1 MTRLTSRLRHLA
13 ALVVIALAVLPPAP
27 AAAHGLVG
35 KADLPLPTWLFAWA
49 AAVVLVVS
57 FAALGLLWQQP
68 RLQQPR
74 ERRLFRLGPWVD
86 VVGGVIGIAFFVLL
100 VVSGLAGTEVPTA
113 NFAPTAVYV
122 IFWVGLVVASMLFGD
137 VFRVLSPWR
146 ALARAI
152 AWLTTRTRGAMAG
165 GGAGDGAD
173 GDAPTGA
180 LPEPL
185 AYPRWLGHWP
195 AVVTI
200 AAFAWLEL
208 VSVDRDQPSLLAALA
223 LVYAAIQLLGMS
235 VWGIETWSRR
245 GDGFAVFF
253 GLFARVAVFVRRAGV
268 LYLRRPLDGLP
279 AMEVL
284 PGTVALLCTM
294 IGSTTF
300 DGASGGPLW
309 TDFAPHLQD
318 LFMDLGLGPTA
329 AGEAGFTVGLLGG
342 LLLAGLVY
350 RIGILGVRTVDRQR
364 STQELARAFAH
375 TLVPIALAYAL
386 AHYASLLIY
395 QGQALGYLLSDPLGD
410 GSNLLGTAGW
420 TIDYT
425 VISATGIWY
434 LQVFVIVSGH
444 IGGLVL
450 AHDRALA
457 LYRGGRAA
465 IRSQLWMLAV
475 MVAFTCL
482 ALWLIS
488 AANQ

>member
-1 MTRLTSRLRHLA
+1 MNRLRRIRLPAALTVVALA
-13 ALVVIALAVLPPAP
+13 ALPPAP

-57 FAALGLLWQQP
+57 FAALGLLWPQP
-68 RLQQPR
+68 RLQRPR
-74 ERRLFRLGPWVD
+74 ERRLVALCPVVD
-86 VVGGVIGIAFFVLL
+86 VLGGLLGLACFVLL
-100 VVSGLAGTEVPTA
+100 VVSGLAGTQVATA

-122 IFWVGLVVASMLFGD
+122 LFWIGLVVASMLFGD

-146 ALARAI
+146 ALARAV
-152 AWLTTRTRGAMAG
+152 AWITMRARRAAPGAG
-165 GGAGDGAD
+165 GGPSAA
-173 GDAPTGA
+173 A

-185 AYPRWLGHWP
+185 AWPRRLGHWP

-208 VSVDRDQPSLLAALA
+208 VSVDRDEPRLLALLA
-223 LVYAAIQLLGMS
+223 LVYAAVQLIGMS

-253 GLFARVAVFVRRAGV
+253 GLFARVAPFVRRDGV

-279 AMEVL
+279 SMEVL

-309 TDFAPHLQD
+309 TELAPHLQD
-318 LFMDLGLGPTA
+318 VFADLGMGATA
-329 AGEAGFTVGLLGG
+329 AGEGAFTIGLLACV
-342 LLLAGLVY
+342 LLVALVY
-350 RIGILGVRTVDRQR
+350 RIGIAGMRTVDRQR
-364 STQELARAFAH
+364 STGELARSFAH

-395 QGQALGYLLSDPLGD
+395 QGQAVGFLLSDPLGD
-410 GSNLLGTAGW
+410 GSNLLGTANW

-434 LQVFVIVSGH
+434 LQVAVIVLGH
-444 IGGLVL
+444 IGALVL

-457 LYRGGRAA
+457 IYRPTRAA
-465 IRSQLWMLAV
+465 IRSQLWMLSV

-488 AANQ
+488 AANR

>member
-1 MTRLTSRLRHLA
+1 MIRSRRLRLLA
-13 ALVVIALAVLPPAP
+13 APAVALVALVALPAS
-27 AAAHGLVG
+27 ASAHGLVG

-49 AAVVLVVS
+49 AAVVLVIS
-57 FAALGLLWQQP
+57 FAALGLLWPQP

-74 ERRLFRLGPWVD
+74 ERRLLRLGAWAD
-86 VVGGVIGIAFFVLL
+86 VLGGAVGIGFFVLL

-122 IFWVGLVVASMLFGD
+122 VFWVGLVVASLLFGD
-137 VFRVLSPWR
+137 VFRLLSPWR
-146 ALARAI
+146 ALARAVSWV
-152 AWLTTRTRGAMAG
+152 ATRTRRGS
-165 GGAGDGAD
+165 
-173 GDAPTGA
+173 PP
-180 LPEPL
+180 PEPL
-185 AYPRWLGHWP
+185 AYPARLGHWP

-208 VSVDRDQPSLLAALA
+208 VSVDRDDPRLLALLA
-223 LVYAAIQLLGMS
+223 LGYAAVQLIAMS

-253 GLFARVAVFVRRAGV
+253 GLFARVAPLVRRAGV
-268 LYLRRPLDGLP
+268 LYGRRPLDGLP
-279 AMEVL
+279 SLEVL

-309 TDFAPHLQD
+309 TDLSPQLQRRFA
-318 LFMDLGLGPTA
+318 DLGLSPTTA
-329 AGEAGFTVGLLGG
+329 EVSFTVGLLACIV
-342 LLLAGLVY
+342 LAALVY
-350 RIGILGVRTVDRQR
+350 RVGIAGVRAVDGQR
-364 STQELARAFAH
+364 SARELSRAFAH
-375 TLVPIALAYAL
+375 TLVPIAAAYAL

-395 QGQALGYLLSDPLGD
+395 QGQALGFLLSDPLGD
-410 GSNLLGTAGW
+410 GSNLLGTANW

-434 LQVFVIVSGH
+434 LQVVVIVLGH
-444 IGGLVL
+444 VGALVL

-465 IRSQLWMLAV
+465 IRSQLWMLTV

-488 AANQ
+488 AANR

>member
-1 MTRLTSRLRHLA
+1 MIRLRRIRLLA
-13 ALVVIALAVLPPAP
+13 APAAVALAVLVALPAT
-27 AAAHGLVG
+27 ASAHGLVG

-57 FAALGLLWQQP
+57 FAALGLLWPQP

-74 ERRLFRLGPWVD
+74 ERRLLRLGVWAD
-86 VVGGVIGIAFFVLL
+86 VLGGVVGIAFFALL
-100 VVSGLAGTEVPTA
+100 VYAGFAGTEVPTA

-122 IFWVGLVVASMLFGD
+122 VFWVGLVVASVLFGD
-137 VFRVLSPWR
+137 VFRLLSPWR
-146 ALARAI
+146 ALARAVAWI
-152 AWLTTRTRGAMAG
+152 ATSTRRAAAAG
-165 GGAGDGAD
+165 GGGAD
-173 GDAPTGA
+173 PAGA

-195 AVVTI
+195 AVLTI
-200 AAFAWLEL
+200 TGFAWLEL
-208 VSVDRDQPSLLAALA
+208 VSVDRDDPQLLALLALA
-223 LVYAAIQLLGMS
+223 YAAVQLIGMS

-253 GLFARVAVFVRRAGV
+253 GLFARIAPFVRRKGV

-279 AMEVL
+279 SMEVL
-284 PGTVALLCTM
+284 PGTVALLCAM

-309 TDFAPHLQD
+309 TDLAPHLQSV
-318 LFMDLGLGPTA
+318 FADLGLSLTS
-329 AGEAGFTVGLLGG
+329 AGEAAFTVGLLACI
-342 LLLAGLVY
+342 LLAALVY
-350 RIGILGVRTVDRQR
+350 RIGVAGMRTVDRQR
-364 STQELARAFAH
+364 STRELAGAFAH

-395 QGQALGYLLSDPLGD
+395 QGQALGYLVSDPLGN
-410 GSNLLGTAGW
+410 GSDLLGTANW

-434 LQVFVIVSGH
+434 LQVIVIVLGH
-444 IGGLVL
+444 IGALVL

-457 LYRGGRAA
+457 LYRGGRDA
-465 IRSQLWMLAV
+465 IRSQLWMLGV

-488 AANQ
+488 AANR

>member
-1 MTRLTSRLRHLA
+1 MTAPRLLRLLA
-13 ALVVIALAVLPPAP
+13 APALAACAALALPAS
-27 AAAHGLVG
+27 ASAHGLVG

-49 AAVVLVVS
+49 AAIVLVIS
-57 FAALGLLWQQP
+57 FAALGLLWPQP

-74 ERRLFRLGPWVD
+74 ERRLLALGAWAD
-86 VVGGVIGIAFFVLL
+86 VLL
-100 VVSGLAGTEVPTA
+100 GLLGVAVFALTVYAGFAGSAVPTA
-113 NFAPTAVYV
+113 NFAPTTVYV
-122 IFWVGLVVASMLFGD
+122 VFWVGLVVASMLFGD
-137 VFRVLSPWR
+137 LFRLLSPWR
-146 ALARAI
+146 ALARAA
-152 AWLTTRTRGAMAG
+152 AWLSGRLRR
-165 GGAGDGAD
+165 GGAEAV
-173 GDAPTGA
+173 PEA
-180 LPEPL
+180 L
-185 AYPRWLGHWP
+185 AWPRRLGQWP

-208 VSVDRDQPSLLAALA
+208 VSVDRDDPQLLAILA
-223 LVYAAIQLLGMS
+223 LVYAAVQLIGMS
-235 VWGIETWSRR
+235 VWGIEAWSRN
-245 GDGFAVFF
+245 GDGFGAFF
-253 GLFARVAVFVRRAGV
+253 GLFARVAPFTRRAGV

-279 AMEVL
+279 SLPVL
-284 PGTVALLCTM
+284 PGTVALLCVM

-309 TDFAPHLQD
+309 TDLAPHLQSV
-318 LFMDLGLGPTA
+318 FEDLGLSPTT
-329 AGEAGFTVGLLGG
+329 AGEAAFTVGLLACF
-342 LLLAGLVY
+342 LLVAGVY
-350 RIGILGVRTVDRQR
+350 RLGILGMRTVDRER
-364 STQELARAFAH
+364 SAGELAAAFVH

-395 QGQALGYLLSDPLGD
+395 QGQAYGYLLSDPLGD
-410 GSNLLGTAGW
+410 GSDLFGTASW

-434 LQVFVIVSGH
+434 LQVVVIVLGH
-444 IGGLVL
+444 IGALVL

-465 IRSQLWMLAV
+465 VRSQIWMLTV

>member
-1 MTRLTSRLRHLA
+1 MIRLSRLRQFA
-13 ALVVIALAVLPPAP
+13 ALVVVALLVLPPAP
-27 AAAHGLVG
+27 ASAHGLVG

-57 FAALGLLWQQP
+57 FAALGLLWPQP

-74 ERRLFRLGPWVD
+74 ERRLIPLGWWAD
-86 VVGGVIGIAFFVLL
+86 VIGGIVGIAFFVLL
-100 VVSGLAGTEVPTA
+100 VVSGFAGTEVPTA

-122 IFWVGLVVASMLFGD
+122 VFWVGLVVASMLFGD
-137 VFRVLSPWR
+137 VFRLLSPWR
-146 ALARAI
+146 ALARAT
-152 AWLTTRTRGAMAG
+152 AWITSQTRRGN
-165 GGAGDGAD
+165 DEQS
-173 GDAPTGA
+173 

-195 AVVTI
+195 AVLTI
-200 AAFAWLEL
+200 VAFAWLEL
-208 VSVDRDQPSLLAALA
+208 VSVDRDTPSLLATLA
-223 LVYAAIQLLGMS
+223 LVYAALQLIGMS
-235 VWGIETWSRR
+235 VWGIEPWSRR
-245 GDGFAVFF
+245 GDGFGVFF
-253 GLFARVAVFVRRAGV
+253 GLFARVAPFARRDGV

-279 AMEVL
+279 SLEVL
-284 PGTVALLCTM
+284 PGTVALLCAM

-309 TDFAPHLQD
+309 TDLAPHLQGV
-318 LFMDLGLGPTA
+318 FADLGLSLTA
-329 AGEAGFTVGLLGG
+329 AGEAAFTVGLIACIV
-342 LLLAGLVY
+342 LAALVY
-350 RIGILGVRTVDRQR
+350 RIGVLGVRTVDRER
-364 STQELARAFAH
+364 SPRELSHAFAH

-395 QGQALGYLLSDPLGD
+395 QGQAVGFLLSDPLGD
-410 GSNLLGTAGW
+410 GSNLLGTANW

-434 LQVFVIVSGH
+434 LQVIVIVLGH
-444 IGGLVL
+444 IGALVL

-475 MVAFTCL
+475 MVSFTCL

-488 AANQ
+488 AANR